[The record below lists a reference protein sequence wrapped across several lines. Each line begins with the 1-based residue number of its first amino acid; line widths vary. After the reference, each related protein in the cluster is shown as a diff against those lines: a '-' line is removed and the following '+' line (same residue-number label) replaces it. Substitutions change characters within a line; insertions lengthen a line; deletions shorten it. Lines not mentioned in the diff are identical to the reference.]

1 MGSPPEKH
9 AKQNGPNGQKIEDIW
24 DVSGHKPV
32 EYMDQLS
39 GEALLAIR
47 EPEARCGLLKYYYA
61 TALVSVLSSRV
72 SRHISRL

>member
-9 AKQNGPNGQKIEDIW
+9 ANQNGPNGQKVGDSW
-24 DVSGHKPV
+24 GVNGYKPV
-32 EYMDQLS
+32 TYMDQLS

-47 EPEARCGLLKYYYA
+47 VPEARFGLLKYYYA
-61 TALVSVLSSRV
+61 TALVSVLSNRV